1 MVLRV
6 KIMLLLKEIAL
17 NNDSIKKYSS
27 SQLLENLK
35 KTCKDKQSLVILMH
49 DTTDVSKSYIAL
61 NDSIIYLKEQG
72 YTFKTFYDLLSI
84 SNENN

>member
-1 MVLRV
+1 
-6 KIMLLLKEIAL
+6 
-17 NNDSIKKYSS
+17 
-27 SQLLENLK
+27 
-35 KTCKDKQSLVILMH
+35 MH